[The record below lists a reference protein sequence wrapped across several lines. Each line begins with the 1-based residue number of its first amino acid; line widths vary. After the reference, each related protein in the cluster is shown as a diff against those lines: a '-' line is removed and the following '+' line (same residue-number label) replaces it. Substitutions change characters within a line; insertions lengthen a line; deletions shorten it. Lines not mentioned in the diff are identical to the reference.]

1 MTPRRRLVKPHQ
13 ALALAVPPPCQG
25 PPTLPRYRKGGTQ
38 VKRRH
43 GLLIAVV
50 LGAAAVAGTSAM
62 LQTGSLGADAKSAS
76 EKEIAKADM
85 RLDRQEAKLRR
96 AAKRRPP
103 KLPKVPDA
111 ASASAPAAT
120 SGVAAPAPAPA
131 AAPAATVPVSS
142 GHGGDDDY
150 EDMLEDRADELEDLA
165 DERADAAEDM
175 ADERADAME
184 DS

>member
-1 MTPRRRLVKPHQ
+1 MAPRRRLEKPHQ
-13 ALALAVPPPCQG
+13 ALTRAVPAPCQG

-62 LQTGSLGADAKSAS
+62 LQTVSLGADAKSAS
-76 EKEIAKADM
+76 DKEIAKADM

-111 ASASAPAAT
+111 PAAGSSGSGAAAPA
-120 SGVAAPAPAPA
+120 SAPAPA
-131 AAPAATVPVSS
+131 AAPAA
-142 GHGGDDDY
+142 
-150 EDMLEDRADELEDLA
+150 A
-165 DERADAAEDM
+165 
-175 ADERADAME
+175 
-184 DS
+184 